1 MKTLKCVLCTDST
14 DLEAKMLH
22 FINQFTSLENAE
34 VIHDLVSCIERL
46 NKIRPEIL
54 FIDTDQ
60 QSMDMKVFFQI
71 INKPAIIIAITAKEE
86 CIAELLDIG
95 CFDVMIISKLNLDYF
110 CKKIGKIMNLFNKF
124 DKKSNYPVVEE
135 SPTAYRSVLSETKRD
150 SMFIKYQKSSFK
162 VKYDDILYIKNV
174 GGSLKFYMDGSKN
187 LYHKATLRK
196 FMETLPSD
204 QFVRINNS
212 TIINMSKVEKYS
224 RNHVTIKNEAFNVSR
239 IYKENFKECMHV

>member
-1 MKTLKCVLCTDST
+1 MKSLKCVLCTDST
-14 DLEAKMLH
+14 ELEAKMLH
-22 FINQFTSLENAE
+22 FINQFTFLENAE

-60 QSMDMKVFFQI
+60 QSVDMKVFFQV

-95 CFDVMIISKLNLDYF
+95 CFDVMIMSKLNLEYF

-124 DKKSNYPVVEE
+124 DKKSYYPVVEE
-135 SPTAYRSVLSETKRD
+135 NPAYYRPALPEKKD

-174 GGSLKFYMDGSKN
+174 GGSLKLYMDGAKN

-196 FMETLPSD
+196 FMEMLPSD
-204 QFVRINNS
+204 LFVRINNS

-224 RNHVTIKNEAFNVSR
+224 RNHVTIQNEIFNVSR
-239 IYKENFKECMHV
+239 IYKETFKECLHV